1 VAHCVSGFVCATPD
15 EMADAVADVAYLRR
29 ETVREWVSAHH
40 SMRVMI
46 DGMERL
52 LSRAADGET
61 W

>member
-1 VAHCVSGFVCATPD
+1 
-15 EMADAVADVAYLRR
+15 VADVAYLRR

-46 DGMERL
+46 EGMERL